1 VRIGVAEARHR
12 QITGVIPMEL
22 KFEQLTEPYM
32 FTCRRCGA
40 AWRRSYEIRRMDD
53 HTGGERELF
62 LLNGSP
68 IPSPRLGV
76 ACPNCGGY
84 RVVARPERAGPPPAP
99 ERPRLNQAHEVAHPP
114 MVLRRETLTG
124 GEGRVLL
131 IMGTTRLVLRH
142 GPGKL
147 PDEISRRLQSVM
159 PVDVAGTSGRY
170 SAAHWAE
177 WQAQLVW
184 EHAGR
189 WFQLIGPAGRELL
202 TEAANGVMADLTRFG
217 VSGQTA
223 KPCHHR

>member
-1 VRIGVAEARHR
+1 
-12 QITGVIPMEL
+12 MEL

-40 AWRRSYEIRRMDD
+40 SWRRSYEVRRMAD

-62 LLNGSP
+62 LLNGLP
-68 IPSPRLGV
+68 AASPRLGV

-84 RVVARPERAGPPPAP
+84 RVVSRPERAGPPHTP
-99 ERPRLNQAHEVAHPP
+99 ESPRLDPAHEVAHPL
-114 MVLRRETLTG
+114 MVLRRESLAD
-124 GEGRVLL
+124 GEGRALL
-131 IMGTTRLVLRH
+131 IMGTSRLVLRH

-170 SAAHWAE
+170 SAAHWAD
-177 WQAQLVW
+177 WQAKLVW

-202 TEAANGVMADLTRFG
+202 TEAANRVMADLRRFG

-223 KPCHHR
+223 NAANHR